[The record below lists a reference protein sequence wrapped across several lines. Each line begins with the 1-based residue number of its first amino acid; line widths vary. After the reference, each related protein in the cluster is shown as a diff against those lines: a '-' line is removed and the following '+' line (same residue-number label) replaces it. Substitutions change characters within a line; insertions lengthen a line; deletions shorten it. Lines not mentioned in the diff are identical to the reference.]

1 MRTGRS
7 SRAGRSEQVELHRDD
22 GGPSE
27 ERDEEGGVVTLGA
40 SAGRCPGPATAAEVE
55 PRLLRT
61 NGACERAVCL
71 RYGRLVTDLVD
82 SRLLSLL
89 TTRYG
94 ASRSHIRKAKR
105 YLGCEKV
112 HLCALTWVIPSRRAA
127 GRRMR
132 LRACLTSGLPAYLAG
147 AGWPHCRSARASHG
161 AHAPA
166 TGRPCHQNG
175 CEAEP
180 GTCWGMLRA
189 NHLVNRHEQGVRTMG
204 RAAERQWNGWRRPD
218 QGRTRKRCFSS

>member
-1 MRTGRS
+1 MPSPGGNSRTVALTTFITIPFSSRCACLCRVHMRTGRS

-71 RYGRLVTDLVD
+71 CYGRLVTDLVD
-82 SRLLSLL
+82 GRLLALL

-94 ASRSHIRKAKR
+94 VSRSHIRQAKR
-105 YLGCEKV
+105 YLGCELV
-112 HLCALTWVIPSRRAA
+112 HLCALTLGHSEPSCGVKINATS
-127 GRRMR
+127 
-132 LRACLTSGLPAYLAG
+132 CLLDILTAGLP
-147 AGWPHCRSARASHG
+147 S
-161 AHAPA
+161 
-166 TGRPCHQNG
+166 
-175 CEAEP
+175 
-180 GTCWGMLRA
+180 
-189 NHLVNRHEQGVRTMG
+189 
-204 RAAERQWNGWRRPD
+204 WRRVASLSLGPSVPWCA
-218 QGRTRKRCFSS
+218 RSSNS

>member
-1 MRTGRS
+1 MPSPGGNSRTVALTTSITIPFSSRCACLCRVHMRTGRS

-82 SRLLSLL
+82 GRLLALL

-112 HLCALTWVIPSRRAA
+112 HLCALTWLMKETDGLAQPKPYNIKIKSYCGA
-127 GRRMR
+127 
-132 LRACLTSGLPAYLAG
+132 RACG
-147 AGWPHCRSARASHG
+147 
-161 AHAPA
+161 
-166 TGRPCHQNG
+166 
-175 CEAEP
+175 
-180 GTCWGMLRA
+180 
-189 NHLVNRHEQGVRTMG
+189 
-204 RAAERQWNGWRRPD
+204 
-218 QGRTRKRCFSS
+218 

>member
-1 MRTGRS
+1 M
-7 SRAGRSEQVELHRDD
+7 
-22 GGPSE
+22 
-27 ERDEEGGVVTLGA
+27 
-40 SAGRCPGPATAAEVE
+40 PGPGRGGSGE

-82 SRLLSLL
+82 GRLLSLL

-94 ASRSHIRKAKR
+94 ASRSHIRQ
-105 YLGCEKV
+105 V
-112 HLCALTWVIPSRRAA
+112 SCALTWVIPSRRAA

-166 TGRPCHQNG
+166 SPRHQNG

-204 RAAERQWNGWRRPD
+204 RAGRATVERLASARSGADPK
-218 QGRTRKRCFSS
+218 TLL

>member
-7 SRAGRSEQVELHRDD
+7 SRAGRSAQVELHRDD

-82 SRLLSLL
+82 GRLLALL

-94 ASRSHIRKAKR
+94 ASRSQIRKAKR
-105 YLGCEKV
+105 
-112 HLCALTWVIPSRRAA
+112 
-127 GRRMR
+127 MR
-132 LRACLTSGLPAYLAG
+132 AG
-147 AGWPHCRSARASHG
+147 AP
-161 AHAPA
+161 
-166 TGRPCHQNG
+166 
-175 CEAEP
+175 
-180 GTCWGMLRA
+180 L
-189 NHLVNRHEQGVRTMG
+189 
-204 RAAERQWNGWRRPD
+204 RPD
-218 QGRTRKRCFSS
+218 VGHSEPSCGVKINATSCLLDIRTAGLSS

>member
-1 MRTGRS
+1 MSDLKCLHLVVSRTVALTMSITFSSRCACLCRVHMRTGRS

-61 NGACERAVCL
+61 YGACERAVCL

-82 SRLLSLL
+82 GRLLALL

-94 ASRSHIRKAKR
+94 ASRSHIRQAKR
-105 YLGCEKV
+105 YLGCEQGAPLRLDV
-112 HLCALTWVIPSRRAA
+112 GSFRAVVRRKDK
-127 GRRMR
+127 
-132 LRACLTSGLPAYLAG
+132 CDFVLA
-147 AGWPHCRSARASHG
+147 
-161 AHAPA
+161 
-166 TGRPCHQNG
+166 
-175 CEAEP
+175 
-180 GTCWGMLRA
+180 
-189 NHLVNRHEQGVRTMG
+189 
-204 RAAERQWNGWRRPD
+204 
-218 QGRTRKRCFSS
+218 